1 MRRLIQ
7 LASVA
12 AALMGFAA
20 PASRLHAEDV
30 NVGDK
35 APVFTAKDDTGKDW
49 KSADHVGKK
58 IVVVYFYPADCTGGC
73 TKQAIGFTKDA
84 KALADMD
91 VEVVGVSGDS
101 VSNHQLFKK
110 KESLGI
116 TLLADMDGKVA
127 EAFGV
132 PFTPGEKSV
141 KATID
146 GKEETL
152 VRGVTTQRWTFI
164 IGKDGKIAH
173 KNNMVKAAEDSANV
187 ISIVKTLK

>member
-1 MRRLIQ
+1 MRRLTQ

-12 AALMGFAA
+12 AALLCFAA
-20 PASRLHAEDV
+20 PASRVHADDV
-30 NVGDK
+30 KVGDK
-35 APVFTAKDDTGKDW
+35 APVFSAKDDTGKEW

-84 KALADMD
+84 KTLADMN

-173 KNNMVKAAEDSANV
+173 KNDMVKAADDSANV

>member
-1 MRRLIQ
+1 MRRLTQ

-12 AALMGFAA
+12 AALLCFAA
-20 PASRLHAEDV
+20 PASRVHADDV
-30 NVGDK
+30 KVGDK
-35 APVFTAKDDTGKDW
+35 APVFSAKDDTGKEW

-84 KALADMD
+84 KKLTDMN

-116 TLLADMDGKVA
+116 TLLADEEGKVA

-152 VRGVTTQRWTFI
+152 VRGVTSKRWTFI
-164 IGKDGKIAH
+164 IGKDGKIVH
-173 KNNMVKAAEDSANV
+173 KNEMVNAAEDSANV
-187 ISIVKTLK
+187 ISVVKTLK